1 MSLAPCTLALG
12 PFPPSELSAR
22 ERSGRELP
30 PLTDPVPAVVPGPA
44 LAFTLLSGPS
54 WTQDWGFRG
63 RLPVPRPET
72 PSYALS
78 GARNARRRAEL
89 VPLYRGNLSPSSAK
103 AAPTPRSGPPSRSIW
118 IGEGGQARCDRDL
131 AAYGP
136 HGLSV
141 AQEGTP

>member
-30 PLTDPVPAVVPGPA
+30 PLTDPVPSVVPGPA

-72 PSYALS
+72 PSYALF
-78 GARNARRRAEL
+78 GARNARRLAEI
-89 VPLYRGNLSPSSAK
+89 VPLYRGRFPSSSAK
-103 AAPTPRSGPPSRSIW
+103 VAPTPLFEPLSRKIW
-118 IGEGGQARCDRDL
+118 VGV
-131 AAYGP
+131 AAP
-136 HGLSV
+136 
-141 AQEGTP
+141 